1 MQSSTFTA
9 HLDGHS
15 VSGHRLA
22 PAGATGGVLLLHGA
36 GHDHEVWRA
45 VQDALA
51 ARGVASLAIDLPGH
65 GRSGGEA
72 PASIGAYAA
81 WCARLIDSL
90 DQPPAVVAG
99 HSMGALIALELAA
112 SRPACVP
119 RLALLGCCAP
129 MPVADLL
136 LDAARDDLAQAQAMV
151 NRGSFAS
158 QKVSPHDV
166 EALRAANLATMQRQP
181 ASVLGNDLAAC
192 NAYTDGI
199 SAAARV
205 RGPVLMVSGDH
216 DRMTP
221 PGAEAGLLA
230 ALSQCDAHVLDCG
243 HSFAAEAPEA
253 LATLLAGFALADLP
267 GTHA

>member
-15 VSGHRLA
+15 VTGHRLS
-22 PAGATGGVLLLHGA
+22 PPGAAKDILLLHGA

-45 VQDALA
+45 VQDALVE
-51 ARGVASLAIDLPGH
+51 RGVASLAIDLPGH
-65 GRSGGEA
+65 GRSGGDA
-72 PASIGAYAA
+72 PTSIGAYAA
-81 WCARLIDSL
+81 WCARLINSL

-112 SRPACVP
+112 ERPDCVP

-129 MPVADLL
+129 MPVADVL

-151 NRGSFAS
+151 NRGSFAP

-166 EALRAANLATMQRQP
+166 EALRAANLAIMQRQP
-181 ASVLGNDLAAC
+181 ASVLGNDLGAC
-192 NAYTDGI
+192 NAYVEGLA
-199 SAAARV
+199 AAARV
-205 RGPVLMVSGDH
+205 QGPVLMGCGSH
-216 DRMTP
+216 HRMTP
-221 PGAEAGLLA
+221 PGAEAALLA
-230 ALSQCDAHVLDCG
+230 ALSQCDTHVLDCG
-243 HSFAAEAPEA
+243 HSFAAEAPAA

-267 GTHA
+267 GTQA